1 MKKISLSLILIP
13 LISSVLLADEI
24 DNLSMT
30 DYKLT
35 DTFFD
40 EAYVN
45 GQFSLTSPSDDKK
58 ETSYNGNL
66 NSYYKLRNMTL
77 DYAQDFRVDGSY
89 NIKKGEDK
97 NSDSEDSYN
106 ILATGHADKY
116 MLEVNKN
123 FLVYASG
130 TLGYRKLLGKDND
143 ADDPLIQVGAGV
155 GYGRIYEATPYAKAI
170 RVLKDLRERNII
182 TGTVTK
188 EMALKLADLIAAE
201 DAYKSKYSIEEY
213 KKYWFNDISKLLKST
228 GATKD
233 ELNSFGIIRIEEIL
247 FDENIFPRYHGWIV
261 RGGVG
266 QIISNYN
273 NKEEDPTLD
282 AEFEYGLPIG
292 LQSQFYEKAQYSAI
306 LNGDTGHK
314 FTNTMSYSYELS
326 DRVDWE
332 NKWILDYYKPSD
344 SKLEDITTNTL
355 SSTFSYYI
363 ANKLSFDT
371 TLSFSKVDDGI
382 DNNGNDDVE
391 TKLFVGAR
399 YRLK

>member
-13 LISSVLLADEI
+13 LISSILLADEI

-45 GQFSLTSPSDDKK
+45 GQFSLTSPADDEK
-58 ETSYNGNL
+58 ETSYNGNI
-66 NSYYKLRNMTL
+66 NSYYKLKNMTL
-77 DYAQDFRVDGSY
+77 DYAQDFRIDGIYS
-89 NIKKGEDK
+89 IQKGDDK
-97 NSDSEDSYN
+97 DSESDDSYD
-106 ILATGHADKY
+106 ILATGHFDKY
-116 MLEVNKN
+116 MLEVNKD
-123 FLVYASG
+123 FLVYASA
-130 TLGYRKLLGKDND
+130 TVGYRKLLGADD
-143 ADDPLIQVGAGV
+143 ADDPYVQVGAGV
-155 GYGRIYEATPYAKAI
+155 GYGRIYDATPYAKAI
-170 RVLKDLRERNII
+170 RVLKDLKERNIV
-182 TGTVTK
+182 TGTITK

-201 DAYKSKYSIEEY
+201 DAYKSKYSIQEY
-213 KKYWFNDISKLLKST
+213 RKYWFNDISKLLKST

-247 FDENIFPRYHGWIV
+247 FEENIFPRYHGWIV
-261 RGGVG
+261 RAGVG

-273 NKEEDPTLD
+273 NQEEDPTLD

-292 LQSQFYEKAQYSAI
+292 LQSQFYEKAKYSTI

-314 FTNTMSYSYELS
+314 FNNTMTYSYEIS

-332 NKWILDYYKPSD
+332 NKWIFDYYKPSD
-344 SKLEDITTNTL
+344 DDLEDITTNTL

-363 ANKLSFDT
+363 ANQLSFDT
-371 TLSFSKVDDGI
+371 TLSLTKVDDGI
-382 DNNGNDDVE
+382 SNNGNDDVE
-391 TKLFVGAR
+391 TKLFVGAT